1 MKNKGLTYGLIVVV
15 GIVWYQV
22 FMRVKSNFDAD
33 ATPPPQP
40 MAAVLAR
47 KIVKPDDFR
56 LRADYRDPFSG
67 SLAGAMDPV
76 PATNVN
82 QTLLKPEA
90 SAPKPK
96 PQPVVV
102 PWPSIKYY
110 GLVRKTSSEHSLTM
124 LAIDGYFYKV
134 RQGEQVLDD
143 IYIVKVTRDYVQVK
157 YRKEVRTF
165 DKVDY

>member
-1 MKNKGLTYGLIVVV
+1 MKSKGLTYGLIVVV

-33 ATPPPQP
+33 ATVPVQP
-40 MAAVLAR
+40 MAGVLSR
-47 KIVKPDDFR
+47 KIVKPDPFQ

-67 SLAGAMDPV
+67 SLAGATDPLST
-76 PATNVN
+76 TNVN
-82 QTLLKPEA
+82 QAAKPPEA
-90 SAPKPK
+90 TVPKPK

-110 GLVRKTSSEHSLTM
+110 GLVRKTTSEHSLTM

-134 RQGEQVLDD
+134 KQGDQVLDD
-143 IYIVKVTRDYVQVK
+143 IYILKVTRDYVQVR
-157 YRKEVRTF
+157 YRKEVKTF
-165 DKVDY
+165 EKVDN